1 MKDYINIKFDL
12 SKNPTTAQQK
22 GESIIHG
29 RIHHY
34 EKENVSAC
42 RHEYETKLR
51 QSLTAQGIQPPR
63 VVALKS
69 GRPIFDEFLT
79 EQPVALM
86 VDFYI
91 QVKDKNKW
99 GQFCA
104 AENRGDLDNL
114 EKLLLDAMT
123 NIGIWKDDSRVVL
136 KMSRKK
142 WAEHPSVEI
151 TIQEA
156 RT

>member
-1 MKDYINIKFDL
+1 MKDFINIKFDL

-22 GESIIHG
+22 GESIING

-34 EKENVSAC
+34 EKQSVGAC
-42 RHEYETKLR
+42 RLEYERKLR
-51 QSLTAQGIQPPR
+51 KA
-63 VVALKS
+63 
-69 GRPIFDEFLT
+69 LT
-79 EQPVALM
+79 EQGIELPHVIALIKGRPKFDKFITEEPVALM
-86 VDFYI
+86 IDFHI

-142 WAEHPSVEI
+142 WAEHPSIEI

-156 RT
+156 KA